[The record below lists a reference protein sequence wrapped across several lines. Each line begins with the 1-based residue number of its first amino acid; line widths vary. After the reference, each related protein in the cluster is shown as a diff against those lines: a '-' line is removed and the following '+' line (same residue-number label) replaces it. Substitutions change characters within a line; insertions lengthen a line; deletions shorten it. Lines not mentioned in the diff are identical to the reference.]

1 MNRGLPQAG
10 QTEKPHPA
18 GSHTVSNLLMSSI
31 FTSTSCKEAPLIKKK
46 KNPGTNGCILA
57 GWALEGETPHIL
69 SNCTTEISPTFLHS
83 KIHYKMRLKKKKI
96 NPPKIY

>member
-18 GSHTVSNLLMSSI
+18 GSHTVSNLLISSI

-69 SNCTTEISPTFLHS
+69 SNCTTEIANAGDTGSIPGLERSPGEGS
-83 KIHYKMRLKKKKI
+83 G
-96 NPPKIY
+96 NPCQ